1 MAALVCLT
9 LLTYYHR
16 YPTGDDAWFAEQ
28 SYWLMKQGVVRSEF
42 FRGILGWEHQLLV
55 SHKLF
60 LVFGAG
66 LMAVFGFQLPVV
78 QFVGLIFFV
87 VIVAGLVVYVR
98 RREQPVL
105 SFRPKE
111 ESSFSE
117 IIFPGMMNYLL
128 ALLILVF
135 SNRLLIKLSFE
146 NRPELM
152 VAGLGF
158 WSFLLLQSARPT
170 LMKAMLAGALAG
182 SAMLCHLNGVI
193 YLIAGF
199 GTLIY
204 LRKYRLAMAF
214 AVVGGMIGL
223 LYFADV
229 VQANNGFATWLYQF
243 RNDPAT
249 QDAFGW
255 QAKLLVML
263 TFPKLF
269 FESPEQAAL
278 SMLLLFMVWHQRRFL
293 RDLPVVLRVYAT
305 VLVGAFWLI
314 TKQGSG
320 SYLPLFMPV
329 MLCLIYELYQLRPFM
344 NLGLKLV
351 VGLYFVIG
359 LVGTG
364 QLIQEN
370 LSTDYLPVSYQR
382 LRSFIPKNQTG
393 LVPLTFFFNEQEQY
407 PHLLAHENANH
418 LAPPTDNPSAQM
430 AAWALR
436 RGVGFIVMDYQYRPE
451 AFYPKPCTPT
461 LPFYRLTHFD
471 GRFAVYIRH
480 D

>member
-1 MAALVCLT
+1 MLVCLT
-9 LLTYYHR
+9 GLTYYHR

-28 SYWLMKQGVVRSEF
+28 SYWLMKRGVVRSEF
-42 FRGILGWEHQLLV
+42 FRGILGWESQLLV

-60 LVFGAG
+60 LAFGAG
-66 LMAVFGFQLPVV
+66 LMTLFGSQLPVI
-78 QFVGLIFFV
+78 QFIGLIFFV
-87 VIVAGLVVYVR
+87 VFIAGLSVYVR
-98 RREQPVL
+98 RREPTDWLPSV
-105 SFRPKE
+105 
-111 ESSFSE
+111 
-117 IIFPGMMNYLL
+117 L

-152 VAGLGF
+152 VSGLGF
-158 WSFLLLQSARPT
+158 WSFLCLQSGRQTVP
-170 LMKAMLAGALAG
+170 KVMLAGVLAG
-182 SAMLCHLNGVI
+182 LAMLCHLNGVI

-204 LRKYRLAMAF
+204 LRQYRLAMVF
-214 AVVGGMIGL
+214 SVIGGLVGL

-229 VQANNGFATWLYQF
+229 VQASDGFATWLYQF

-255 QAKLLVML
+255 RAKLLVML

-278 SMLLLFMVWHQRRFL
+278 SVLLVFMVWHQRRFL
-293 RDLPVVLRVYAT
+293 RDLPVVLRVYSL
-305 VLVGAFWLI
+305 VLVASFWVI

-329 MLCLIYELYQLRPFM
+329 MLCLIYELYRLRPFM
-344 NLGLKLV
+344 NLGLKV
-351 VGLYFVIG
+351 VMGLYFVIG

-370 LSTDYLPVSYQR
+370 FSTEYLPVSYR
-382 LRSFIPKNQTG
+382 NLRPHIPAGKVG
-393 LVPLTFFFNEQEQY
+393 LVPLTFLFNEYEQY
-407 PHLLAHENANH
+407 PRLLAHENAKH
-418 LAPPTDNPSAQM
+418 LAPPTNNPSVQM
-430 AAWALR
+430 ARWAHR
-436 RGVGFIVMDYQYRPE
+436 RGVGFVLMDYQYRPE
-451 AFYPKPCTPT
+451 GFYPKPGTAHI
-461 LPFYRLTHFD
+461 PFYKLTYFD
-471 GRFAVYIRH
+471 GRFAVYQE
-480 D
+480 

>member
-1 MAALVCLT
+1 MPISTARLTLILGILVCLT
-9 LLTYYHR
+9 ALTYYHR

-28 SYWLMKQGVVRSEF
+28 SYWLMKQGVIRSEF
-42 FRGILGWEHQLLV
+42 FRGILGWETQLLV

-66 LMAVFGFQLPVV
+66 LMAVFGVQLPVV

-87 VIVAGLVVYVR
+87 VIIAGLVVYVR
-98 RREQPVL
+98 RREPTDWL
-105 SFRPKE
+105 P
-111 ESSFSE
+111 
-117 IIFPGMMNYLL
+117 YLL
-128 ALLILVF
+128 AVLILVF

-158 WSFLLLQSARPT
+158 WSFLWLQSARPT
-170 LMKAMLAGALAG
+170 LPKAMLAGALAG
-182 SAMLCHLNGVI
+182 LAMLCHLNGVI
-193 YLIAGF
+193 YLVAGF
-199 GTLIY
+199 STLVY
-204 LRKYRLAMAF
+204 LQKYKLAVAF
-214 AVVGGMIGL
+214 AVVGGLTGL

-229 VQANNGFATWLYQF
+229 VQANDGLTTWLYQF

-255 QAKLLVML
+255 RAKLWVML

-278 SMLLLFMVWHQRRFL
+278 SVLLLFVVWQQRRFL
-293 RDLPVVLRVYAT
+293 RDLPVLLRVYSV
-305 VLVGAFWLI
+305 VLVGAFWVI

-329 MLCLIYELYQLRPFM
+329 MLCMIYELYGLRPFM
-344 NLGLKLV
+344 NLSLKLV
-351 VGLYFVIG
+351 LGLYFVIG

-370 LSTDYLPVSYQR
+370 LGTDYLPVSYR
-382 LRSFIPKNQTG
+382 NLRPYIPKNQTG

-407 PHLLAHENANH
+407 PRLLAHENANH
-418 LAPPTDNPSAQM
+418 LTPPTDNPSAQM
-430 AAWALR
+430 AVWARR

-451 AFYPKPCTPT
+451 AFYPKPGTPA
-461 LPFYRLTHFD
+461 LPFYRLMHFD

-480 D
+480 E